1 MFQNPVM
8 SKDILRLDEGV
19 RQKLGPSFLLARCRK
34 QKGQATASRKA
45 GWVPKEAFPGVHL
58 WSISR
63 QDLLSNSI

>member
-1 MFQNPVM
+1 M

-58 WSISR
+58 
-63 QDLLSNSI
+63 

>member
-1 MFQNPVM
+1 MFQNPVI

-19 RQKLGPSFLLARCRK
+19 RQKLDPSFLLAHCRK

-45 GWVPKEAFPGVHL
+45 GQVPKDTFPGARL
-58 WSISR
+58 RSISR